1 MASRCTVSR
10 KGKAERDISLS
21 HELTM
26 QPDISEPCSWSERM
40 LDDIS
45 MTFLSNFKKSS
56 FSCYRASESYRERSA
71 AIADSRLSTRY
82 QTKLVRA
89 NQVYNEY
96 IQDKNHLHMNSTR
109 WVSLTEFVKYLGR
122 EGIVRAE
129 ENEKGWWI
137 SWVDNSPKS
146 LARQAESQKRER
158 ADMDDEQRQR
168 KQLKEQIERAQM
180 QAEALRA
187 QEEAKVQGL
196 QRDEGAPK
204 VSLSISLGGKKSPDA
219 ETRSPSVDEAKPS
232 ADVPTQQNIQ
242 PEQSPSSNNA
252 ESDHPPE
259 LASAVAPAAKV
270 SIGNPLKRPAP
281 GLNVFKQANKS
292 AKTTASA
299 SASRHADE
307 EDGPSKA
314 SVSHLAG
321 KKFLTAAE
329 KLMLED
335 MERKKRAGSGTG
347 GSRGIGYQGMGP
359 SRGPARR

>member
-1 MASRCTVSR
+1 MR
-10 KGKAERDISLS
+10 
-21 HELTM
+21 
-26 QPDISEPCSWSERM
+26 
-40 LDDIS
+40 
-45 MTFLSNFKKSS
+45 
-56 FSCYRASESYRERSA
+56 
-71 AIADSRLSTRY
+71 RY

-204 VSLSISLGGKKSPDA
+204 VSLSISLAGKKSPGAGAPSPPAEDA
-219 ETRSPSVDEAKPS
+219 KASGDATLKQE
-232 ADVPTQQNIQ
+232 TQQ
-242 PEQSPSSNNA
+242 EQSTTPPSDVKS
-252 ESDHPPE
+252 EQTPE
-259 LASAVAPAAKV
+259 PASAAPPATKV

-281 GLNVFKQANKS
+281 GLNVFKQASKS
-292 AKTTASA
+292 AKTSSSA
-299 SASRHADE
+299 SASRYTADGE
-307 EDGPSKA
+307 DDGPSKA

-335 MERKKRAGSGTG
+335 MERKKRVGSGG
-347 GSRGIGYQGMGP
+347 GSSRGIGYQGMGP

>member
-1 MASRCTVSR
+1 
-10 KGKAERDISLS
+10 
-21 HELTM
+21 
-26 QPDISEPCSWSERM
+26 
-40 LDDIS
+40 
-45 MTFLSNFKKSS
+45 
-56 FSCYRASESYRERSA
+56 
-71 AIADSRLSTRY
+71 
-82 QTKLVRA
+82 
-89 NQVYNEY
+89 
-96 IQDKNHLHMNSTR
+96 MNSTR

-219 ETRSPSVDEAKPS
+219 EAHSPPVTEMKPSEDVSAKPEAKPE
-232 ADVPTQQNIQ
+232 TQV
-242 PEQSPSSNNA
+242 EQSTTPSA
-252 ESDHPPE
+252 EADRTPE
-259 LASAVAPAAKV
+259 PASATPPAAKV

-281 GLNVFKQANKS
+281 GLNVFKQASRS
-292 AKTTASA
+292 AKTSSSA
-299 SASRHADE
+299 SASRYSGADGDAD
-307 EDGPSKA
+307 DGPSKA
-314 SVSHLAG
+314 SMSHLAG

-335 MERKKRAGSGTG
+335 MERKKRAGSGG
-347 GSRGIGYQGMGP
+347 GSSRGIGYQGMGP
-359 SRGPARR
+359 SRGVARR

>member
-1 MASRCTVSR
+1 MCLAV
-10 KGKAERDISLS
+10 
-21 HELTM
+21 
-26 QPDISEPCSWSERM
+26 
-40 LDDIS
+40 
-45 MTFLSNFKKSS
+45 
-56 FSCYRASESYRERSA
+56 
-71 AIADSRLSTRY
+71 ADSRLSPRY

-158 ADMDDEQRQR
+158 ADMDDEQRHR

-187 QEEAKVQGL
+187 QEEAKVRGL
-196 QRDEGAPK
+196 QRDEGASK
-204 VSLSISLGGKKSPDA
+204 VSLSISLGGKKTPDA
-219 ETRSPSVDEAKPS
+219 ETRPPSADEAKSSLNVPVKQESLTEQTMPS
-232 ADVPTQQNIQ
+232 P
-242 PEQSPSSNNA
+242 NA
-252 ESDHPPE
+252 ASDRPPE
-259 LASAVAPAAKV
+259 PASAVPPVAKV
-270 SIGNPLKRPAP
+270 HIGNPLKRPAP
-281 GLNVFKQANKS
+281 GLNVFKQASKS
-292 AKTTASA
+292 AKTSATASA
-299 SASRHADE
+299 PRHADD

-359 SRGPARR
+359 SRGPPRH